1 MMVVH
6 AGALL
11 PPCNL
16 HVGSDASSCARALLP
31 QALFFCNPVLF
42 GCITLDSF
50 TCIFVERWIPDQD
63 LALLIC
69 V

>member
-16 HVGSDASSCARALLP
+16 HVGSDASSCSYGCSSKVIQFCLVVSLWIHSHASLLK
-31 QALFFCNPVLF
+31 
-42 GCITLDSF
+42 GG
-50 TCIFVERWIPDQD
+50 
-63 LALLIC
+63 
-69 V
+69 